1 MLYRMSVAAFMS
13 QADTWTLI
21 LPHLQLSDKMWDA
34 LQVYRHATPHFDQD
48 TIYLLPAMNYVSLYT
63 EYVGR
68 VAQLV

>member
-21 LPHLQLSDKMWDA
+21 LPHLQHSNKLRDA
-34 LQVYRHATPHFDQD
+34 QHVYRHANPHFAQD
-48 TIYLLPAMNYVSLYT
+48 KIYLLPAMNYVSLYT